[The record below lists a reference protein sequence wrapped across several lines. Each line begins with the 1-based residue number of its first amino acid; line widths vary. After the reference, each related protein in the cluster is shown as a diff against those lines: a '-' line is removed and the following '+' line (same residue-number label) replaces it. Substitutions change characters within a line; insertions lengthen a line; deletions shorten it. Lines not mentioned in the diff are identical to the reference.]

1 MIPDATLS
9 KEATRRRARSKRRL
23 LMIGHSYVV
32 GVNRMLPNEIA
43 RLAAEDWEVTIAVP
57 TFFQGDLGPIQA
69 HREPRDVARLE
80 FIPARM
86 TRQPHTF
93 VYGRGLGRLLREP
106 WDLIHAWEEPY
117 VFAGGQI
124 ALWAPREVPLVF
136 WTGQST
142 QKQFPPPFSW
152 IESYCLQRCA
162 AWASRGETGRETL
175 MAKGYGCRPGR
186 TLPLG
191 VDTAAFRP
199 DVAMRSETFQGLDW
213 HAGGPPVIGYA
224 GRFVPEKGLPLL
236 MRVLDRVE
244 GDWRALLIGGG
255 PLESELRAWASR
267 YGDRVKIV
275 TGVPHDRVPA
285 YLNAMDLVCAPS
297 QTSSHWREIF
307 GRMLVEA
314 FACGLPVV
322 ASDSGE
328 IPNVVGDAAIVVGEK
343 DEVAWVR
350 AVSAL
355 IEDADTRHALGRKAL
370 LRARGT
376 FAWSSVAQRH
386 LAFFDDI
393 LGRRLSVTA
402 DGPMGFVD
410 VPRLSHRADA

>member
-1 MIPDATLS
+1 
-9 KEATRRRARSKRRL
+9 
-23 LMIGHSYVV
+23 
-32 GVNRMLPNEIA
+32 
-43 RLAAEDWEVTIAVP
+43 
-57 TFFQGDLGPIQA
+57 
-69 HREPRDVARLE
+69 
-80 FIPARM
+80 
-86 TRQPHTF
+86 
-93 VYGRGLGRLLREP
+93 
-106 WDLIHAWEEPY
+106 
-117 VFAGGQI
+117 
-124 ALWAPREVPLVF
+124 
-136 WTGQST
+136 
-142 QKQFPPPFSW
+142 
-152 IESYCLQRCA
+152 
-162 AWASRGETGRETL
+162 
-175 MAKGYGCRPGR
+175 
-186 TLPLG
+186 
-191 VDTAAFRP
+191 
-199 DVAMRSETFQGLDW
+199 
-213 HAGGPPVIGYA
+213 
-224 GRFVPEKGLPLL
+224 